1 MTVGLIIVITLGIIY
16 TLGVVSLL
24 FRNDVSETVS
34 RADFKPDA
42 NVYNF
47 TQPNKRV

>member
-16 TLGVVSLL
+16 TLGVLSLMG
-24 FRNDVSETVS
+24 RNDVNETVS

-42 NVYNF
+42 NVYNL
-47 TQPNKRV
+47 TRPNKRV